1 MFLKSTPI
9 RNGIAFL
16 EPANVILK
24 GYRTEDHDING
35 EQVFLSSLRK
45 RLGYANHYITHL
57 AAELTRSQTSR
68 SPTRGTRSSSATRKS
83 ACPGT
88 GPACTPTSASTR
100 GATAVPT
107 R

>member
-45 RLGYANHYITHL
+45 RLGYANRYTSL
-57 AAELTRSQTSR
+57 ATELTRSQTSR
-68 SPTRGTRSSSATRKS
+68 SPARGTHCSSATGKS

-88 GPACTPTSASTR
+88 DPACTPTSASTR
-100 GATAVPT
+100 GAAAVPT